1 MRRRALGLA
10 VLAVIAVSGCDSKK
24 EVIATGAENTITHFI
39 AQNTPATAHNVSCPS
54 GVEAKVGNTFDC
66 TFDDQTGKHYVAHM
80 RILSVDGTRVNF
92 HIQSELAK

>member
-1 MRRRALGLA
+1 VRGGAIALALIVGLA
-10 VLAVIAVSGCDSKK
+10 ASGCGNKK
-24 EVIATGAENTITHFI
+24 EVIATGAEKTVTRFI
-39 AQNTPATAHNVSCPS
+39 AAKTPATAHDVSCPS

-80 RILSVDGTRVNF
+80 RILSVNGTRVNF